1 MNDKKLLRPKEV
13 AKMLGVTITTL
24 NRYAQRPDFPKKVSL
39 SARHTGYYLDE
50 LITYLERYTRTD
62 KAEKGGKR

>member
-1 MNDKKLLRPKEV
+1 
-13 AKMLGVTITTL
+13 MLGVTITTL

-50 LITYLERYTRTD
+50 LITYLEQYTRT
-62 KAEKGGKR
+62 EKGVNNGEN